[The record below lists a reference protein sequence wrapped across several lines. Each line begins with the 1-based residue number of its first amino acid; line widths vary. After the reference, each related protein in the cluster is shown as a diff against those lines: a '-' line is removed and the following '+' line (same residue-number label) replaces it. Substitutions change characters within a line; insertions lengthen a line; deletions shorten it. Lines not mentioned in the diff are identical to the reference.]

1 MKKINCHCVAILL
14 CSLSACAS
22 QDENVFQNTIFHD
35 VVHLPKKEF
44 NSAQNVKNIILM
56 IGDGMGIAQ
65 VYAGLTANKGQL
77 NLQNCTYTGFIKTN
91 PSDGYITDS
100 AAGATAFACGV
111 KTYNGAIGVDSEG
124 NHVPNILELAK
135 ASGKRTG
142 LVATCRITHAT
153 PAAFIAHQL
162 QRDMY
167 EEIAADFINTDID
180 VFIGGGRNNFNQRK
194 DNANYL
200 DTLLN
205 NDYQVIFNIDSL
217 SYIYSGKLAA
227 LIHEEDQSRFSEG
240 RGDML
245 IDATESA
252 LRLLSNNENGFFLM
266 IEGSQIDWGGHENL
280 TSYIVEEMLDFDR
293 AIGKVLKFAADNG
306 ETLVVITA
314 DHETGGFA
322 IINGDLETGMVEGSF
337 STEGHTPVL
346 IPVFAYGPHA
356 EKFTGIYENTA
367 IFDKMKSAAG
377 L

>member
-1 MKKINCHCVAILL
+1 MKKIICYCVVIILF
-14 CSLSACAS
+14 SLSACAS

-35 VVHLPKKEF
+35 VVHLSKQEF
-44 NSAQNVKNIILM
+44 SSAKNVKNIILM

-77 NLQNCTYTGFIKTN
+77 NLQNCTHTGFIITN

-111 KTYNGAIGVDSEG
+111 KTYNGAIGVDPDG
-124 NHVPNILELAK
+124 NPVPTILELAK
-135 ASGKRTG
+135 ANGKRTG
-142 LVATCRITHAT
+142 LVVTCRITHAT
-153 PAAFIAHQL
+153 PAAFIAHQP

-167 EEIAADFINTDID
+167 EEIAADFIYTDID
-180 VFIGGGRNNFNQRK
+180 VFIGGGRNNFSHRK

-205 NDYQVIFNIDSL
+205 KGYQLIFSTDSL
-217 SYIYSGKLAA
+217 RFISGGKLAA
-227 LIHEEDQSRFSEG
+227 LIYEEEPPRFSEG
-240 RGDML
+240 RRNML
-245 IDATESA
+245 MDATESA

-293 AIGKVLKFAADNG
+293 AIGKVLDFAANNE

-337 STEGHTPVL
+337 STEGHTPVM
-346 IPVFAYGPHA
+346 IPVFAFGPHA

-367 IFDKMKSAAG
+367 IFDKMKAAAG